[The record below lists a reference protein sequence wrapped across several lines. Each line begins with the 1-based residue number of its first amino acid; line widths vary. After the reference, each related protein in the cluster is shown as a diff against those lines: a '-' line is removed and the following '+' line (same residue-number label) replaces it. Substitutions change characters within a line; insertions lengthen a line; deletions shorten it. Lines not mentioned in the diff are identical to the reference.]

1 MKVGFSRQDISPPID
16 TQFGC
21 FVTER
26 QIRVIGHHD
35 PLWASATVIS
45 HGNDTVALVSCD
57 LALMTSSVV
66 HRARKIINGRTGI
79 PESNVLIS
87 HTHVHSAPGGTGT
100 EAATPGVDP
109 DYFGEPAYTGLVMDR
124 IAKAVEEA
132 FASMEECE
140 LKVTSQPIEGIGTT
154 RDRREPPY
162 QPYAGL
168 LEFVRPDG
176 TVKAVIISYA
186 CHPSIVGFSNL
197 LTSSDFVGV
206 TCDAMSQA
214 LGGAGVM
221 LLMAPAGD
229 VSTRNTRKE
238 QTYAEVD
245 RLGKVLA
252 DQLLAIRPRLEA
264 VKVDEVKAFSK
275 PYEVPI
281 GPLPSIEDLEKA
293 VEKTRAALDKMIAER
308 PDDGSENGT
317 YNMPMGAVL
326 EQYVYWSRARNQ
338 LEKVKSVK
346 VSSAPSE
353 VQVIKLGP
361 VLFLGVECELHTPRE
376 AEIRSQ
382 VPYMPLFIVAP
393 ANGSLGNIT
402 GKSKNPGILA
412 APAGDALVS
421 ASVELLNEVLKG

>member
-1 MKVGFSRQDISPPID
+1 MKAGFARQDISPPID
-16 TQFGC
+16 TLFGC

-35 PLWASATVIS
+35 PLWASATVVS
-45 HGNDTVALVSCD
+45 EGNDTVAMVSCD

-66 HRARKIINGRTGI
+66 HRARKLINKRTGI
-79 PESNVLIS
+79 PEKNVLIS
-87 HTHVHSAPGGTGT
+87 HTHVHSAPGGTGS

-109 DYFGEPAYTGLVMDR
+109 DYFGEPAYTGFVMDS

-132 FASMEECE
+132 VSSMEDCE
-140 LKVTSQPIEGIGTT
+140 LKVASGPIEGIGTT
-154 RDRREPPY
+154 RDRRDPPF
-162 QPYAGL
+162 QPSAGL

-176 TVKAVIISYA
+176 TVKGQVISYA

-197 LTSSDFVGV
+197 LTSSDYVGV
-206 TCDAMSQA
+206 TCDTISKA
-214 LGGAGVM
+214 LGASGVM
-221 LLMAPAGD
+221 LLMGAAGD
-229 VSTRNTRKE
+229 ISTRNTRKE

-245 RLGKVLA
+245 RLGKMLA
-252 DQLLAIRPRLEA
+252 DQLLGLRTKLQP
-264 VKVDEVKAFSK
+264 VKVQKITATSK

-281 GPLPSIEDLEKA
+281 GPLPSVESLEKA
-293 VEKTRAALDKMIAER
+293 IEKTRAALDKMIAEH

-326 EQYVYWSRARNQ
+326 EQYVYWSRARRQ

-353 VQVIKLGP
+353 VQVIKIGP
-361 VLFLGVECELHTPRE
+361 VCFLGVECELHTPRE

-393 ANGSLGNIT
+393 ANGSLGNIS

-412 APAGDALVS
+412 TPAGDALVE
-421 ASVELLNEVLKG
+421 AAVELLNEVLEK